1 MIGALLVR
9 GINKPE
15 YDVNQTPFQS
25 PNKLVTPIFR
35 QVSEELKPCLDQLGQ
50 FHNGVEIILMSLK
63 SVCFKRLQLRDLQVT
78 KFYGRVML

>member
-1 MIGALLVR
+1 MAHAFITVEKKVEFPIIGVLLVK

-35 QVSEELKPCLDQLGQ
+35 QVSEELKTRALDQLGQ
-50 FHNGVEIILMSLK
+50 IHNGSSPNV
-63 SVCFKRLQLRDLQVT
+63 F
-78 KFYGRVML
+78 